1 MCDFDEETIAAPKV
15 IAPSASNTSDLDT
28 EVSGID
34 PPVLGGLTQSMAIV
48 VCEQT
53 ILYLGYSENSNH
65 YLTKVSSLNSNNHIV
80 CLHFM
85 NISSIV
91 SS

>member
-1 MCDFDEETIAAPKV
+1 MCNFGEYDSGAPKV

-34 PPVLGGLTQSMAIV
+34 PAVLSGLTQSMSIATG
-48 VCEQT
+48 EQA

-65 YLTKVSSLNSNNHIV
+65 YLIKVFFFA
-80 CLHFM
+80 CQ
-85 NISSIV
+85 
-91 SS
+91 